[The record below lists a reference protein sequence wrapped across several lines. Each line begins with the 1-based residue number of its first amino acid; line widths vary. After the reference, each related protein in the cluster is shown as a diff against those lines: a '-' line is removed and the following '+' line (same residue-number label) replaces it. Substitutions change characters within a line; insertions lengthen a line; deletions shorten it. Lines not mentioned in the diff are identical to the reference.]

1 MKARLVK
8 LGLTLFVIF
17 APLALAGGLVV
28 ILDDQALTPYVSE
41 PFEVGFTI
49 LSMHDG
55 LPVESSERPRVVAT
69 HTTSKET
76 VSATAE
82 PTGSQGHYQVT
93 LVFPAEGQWNWSV
106 LPFGEAGD
114 YPASLLSPLQVNAK
128 LDTTAI
134 ARGEALFLNKGCVSC
149 HVNTRVQGN
158 TVTTSAPN
166 LTAYSNDAEF
176 LRHWLADPKA
186 VRPTTAMFNLH
197 LSEQEI
203 EDLIAFLNA
212 PR

>member
-1 MKARLVK
+1 MKAILFK
-8 LGLTLFVIF
+8 LGLTLFVVF

-28 ILDDQALTPYVSE
+28 ILDDQHLTPFVDE

-55 LPVESSERPRVVAT
+55 LPVESSERPRVIAT
-69 HTTSKET
+69 HATSKES

-82 PTGSQGHYQVT
+82 PTGSRGHYQIT

-106 LPFGEAGD
+106 LPFGEVGD
-114 YPASLLSPLQVNAK
+114 YPASILSPLQVNAK
-128 LDTTAI
+128 LDTAAV
-134 ARGEALFLNKGCVSC
+134 ARGQALFLNKGCVSC

-158 TVTTSAPN
+158 TVNDSAPN
-166 LTAYSNDAEF
+166 LTAYTNDADF

-197 LSEQEI
+197 LNEQEI
-203 EDLIAFLNA
+203 EDLIVFLNT